1 MELRVLK
8 YFVTVANEGSFTR
21 AAERLHLSQPTLSRQ
36 LHDLEDTYGTS
47 LFIREPRHMRLTE
60 EGMLLKRRA
69 EEILALV
76 DATEQELLQR
86 NDEISGDIAIGAGE
100 SFYFQNVLAIIGDLR
115 RIHPG
120 IRTQVITADAEMNFY
135 LLERGLIDFAF
146 AYGDPD
152 PARYETLPLPFHD
165 EWGVFIRKDDPL
177 AQKEAV
183 TPEDLIS
190 RDLVISRQVISDSTH
205 GDDVKRWL
213 GCPLEDLRIAGTYTM
228 AYNGALMVTQGLGV
242 MLTFRR
248 LVDVEALGLVVRPLI
263 PAVYAEPRIVWKK
276 RQTFSKASQLFLAE
290 LQKRFS

>member
-152 PARYETLPLPFHD
+152 PARYETLPLPFH
-165 EWGVFIRKDDPL
+165 PL
-177 AQKEAV
+177 CGSSLRARPQKPPDGRSASSLLNDSGHGPDHKSLRLPD
-183 TPEDLIS
+183 TPRATGFSIFSPSLSQPQD
-190 RDLVISRQVISDSTH
+190 R
-205 GDDVKRWL
+205 
-213 GCPLEDLRIAGTYTM
+213 M
-228 AYNGALMVTQGLGV
+228 A
-242 MLTFRR
+242 R
-248 LVDVEALGLVVRPLI
+248 
-263 PAVYAEPRIVWKK
+263 
-276 RQTFSKASQLFLAE
+276 SQY
-290 LQKRFS
+290 